1 MWLARLREQLA
12 ENLDSILKR
21 SSQNFHKCTAG
32 KAICCC
38 RLVHN
43 LLSYPIEQFV
53 LDLELGVIPNFW
65 NTSKMATSKTNSSKR
80 SSIRGNKKFPC
91 LSHRYICLSGHPTNT
106 LRNLVEVIRNTAIWL
121 ARSNNSDE
129 IATLQERETFELHSK
144 ALYHSIYTHRYLH
157 VNSLR
162 CEFSRSSYIRGVG
175 RTFEVDRL

>member
-1 MWLARLREQLA
+1 M
-12 ENLDSILKR
+12 
-21 SSQNFHKCTAG
+21 
-32 KAICCC
+32 
-38 RLVHN
+38 
-43 LLSYPIEQFV
+43 

-162 CEFSRSSYIRGVG
+162 CEFSLSSYIRGVG
-175 RTFEVDRL
+175 YCRLLQFQGSLNKWVVWAKEFQNTVIIHQPPHNSIKLQKS